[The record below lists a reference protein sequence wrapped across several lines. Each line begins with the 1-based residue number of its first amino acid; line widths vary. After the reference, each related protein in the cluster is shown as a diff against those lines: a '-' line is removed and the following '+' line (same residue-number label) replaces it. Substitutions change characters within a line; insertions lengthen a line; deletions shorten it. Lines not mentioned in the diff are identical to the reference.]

1 MNVQKKF
8 EKWYRDERFARYM
21 NERVNEEMRRAAN
34 QRLTPEYQVLDT
46 GFDWDKR
53 YIIPLTTYL
62 TYRLQLTKLQKNARK
77 RRRGIWWV
85 FIRVIV
91 LGICTEHFPREF
103 EKLRQALLEEI
114 MPMLHE
120 EYLQSPNRNNQ

>member
-1 MNVQKKF
+1 MNVQKKI

-62 TYRLQLTKLQKNARK
+62 TYRLQLAKLQKKARK
-77 RRRGIWWV
+77 RSRGIWWV
-85 FIRVIV
+85 FIRVII
-91 LGICTEHFPREF
+91 LGIYTEHFPREF
-103 EKLRQALLEEI
+103 EKLQQALLEEI

>member
-8 EKWYRDERFARYM
+8 EKWYRDERFVRYM
-21 NERVNEEMRRAAN
+21 CERVSKEMQCAAN

-53 YIIPLTTYL
+53 YIVPLTTYL
-62 TYRLQLTKLQKNARK
+62 TYRLQLAKLQKKARK
-77 RRRGIWWV
+77 RNRGLWWV
-85 FIRVIV
+85 FIRVII
-91 LGICTEHFPREF
+91 LGIYTEHFPREF